1 MAKVF
6 PLVLVL
12 SMLSARCMGMGC
24 SPFPPSAPPAPKVS
38 LGGQSFQR
46 VWTMNVTGQPALMHV
61 SCISMSYATMFLAD
75 DLQPDFSLTLTGS
88 SADKRR
94 TSLAVFEQSHNGANF
109 STNVQGVVQV
119 DLWARITNWADIS
132 KKLMKI
138 TGYPVV
144 TATFE

>member
-1 MAKVF
+1 
-6 PLVLVL
+6 
-12 SMLSARCMGMGC
+12 
-24 SPFPPSAPPAPKVS
+24 
-38 LGGQSFQR
+38 
-46 VWTMNVTGQPALMHV
+46 
-61 SCISMSYATMFLAD
+61 MFLAD

-144 TATFE
+144 TATFEWTWWLISHTG